1 MKNLFILAAVL
12 GFAAC
17 TSQQSSDTTTAVDTL
32 TVVTDSTMV
41 VDTTATVDTTAVDT
55 VVTP

>member
-17 TSQQSSDTTTAVDTL
+17 TSQQTSDTTAVDTL